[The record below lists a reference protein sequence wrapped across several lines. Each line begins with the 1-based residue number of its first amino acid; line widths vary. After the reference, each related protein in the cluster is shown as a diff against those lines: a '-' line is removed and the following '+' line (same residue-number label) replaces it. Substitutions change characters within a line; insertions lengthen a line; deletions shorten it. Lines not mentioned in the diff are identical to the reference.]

1 MQEVLWKDVTSYDET
16 LRIPD
21 RALLD
26 HLTDAMSCFSTWVMS
41 WPLHFV
47 QEIELEKFSV

>member
-1 MQEVLWKDVTSYDET
+1 MQEILWKDVTSHDET

-26 HLTDAMSCFSTWVMS
+26 HLTGAMPCFSTWVTS
-41 WPLHFV
+41 CPLHFV